1 MQNAT
6 DIFRKLDLPKK
17 NSPGSWLRLKENKNI
32 DKKTWKKDD
41 DCYFFSDDVFER
53 YVSWASPEE
62 DKEID
67 LSVDEK
73 LPQSFLAFKTLCD
86 LIGEAHAIDYTNK
99 LLKWFMIDQ
108 SYLRLQKDLSCE
120 EPIKY
125 ISGNLDVLFNI
136 YYVSIITHVTLSK
149 SLMRNEIR
157 NICNDLHKTFN
168 SLWVTNF
175 HNNIAF
181 ETKTHI
187 YRISRTNRLQSQKK
201 ED

>member
-32 DKKTWKKDD
+32 SKRSWKKDD
-41 DCYFFSDDVFER
+41 DCYFFSDDVFEQ
-53 YVSWASPEE
+53 YVKWATPEE
-62 DKEID
+62 ETA
-67 LSVDEK
+67 SDEDNKK
-73 LPQSFLAFKTLCD
+73 LPQSYTSFTVLCD

-108 SYLRLQKDLSCE
+108 SYVRLQKDLNCD
-120 EPIKY
+120 EPLKY
-125 ISGNLDVLFNI
+125 ITGNLDILFNL
-136 YYVSIITHVTLSK
+136 YFVSIITHVKLSNT
-149 SLMRNEIR
+149 LMRNEIR

-181 ETKTHI
+181 ENDTHI
-187 YRISRTNRLQSQKK
+187 YRISRTNRLQNQKK